1 MIRLPRI
8 TAFACS
14 LSFALA
20 GGAAAQQAAEP
31 PAAPAP
37 AADDQNVFFDRVD
50 VDIVNVDVYVTDRRG
65 EPVTDLT
72 AGDFEVFEDG
82 RPMEITNFYAVADGR
97 PAVAEAPA
105 ESVGETAPQAA
116 ADGAAAPAER
126 FEPPEDQRLHLVV
139 YVDNLNI
146 RPENRAWVFEAV
158 RRFVY
163 QHARP
168 EDRVMLVTYDRSL
181 HVRQPF
187 TSDPELVVAALE
199 EAGKLTAGSAARD
212 MEWRQALRDIERTAN
227 LGQAE
232 TIARSFAQNLYH
244 ETGTT
249 IAAAK
254 AMVGMLAGVVGRKAL
269 LYVSDGLPLVAGEDL
284 YVAVQERHSTVG
296 SRLRSRQFDLAPR
309 YRELAAQANGG
320 EVTLYMLEARG
331 LEVASSVSAESRGST
346 LPHGRFAI
354 EAARDANLEA
364 PLLELAEATGGQ
376 AILNT
381 NAVDRMLDR
390 VARDFRTYYSIGYR
404 AAHAR
409 DGRYHRIEVRPKRP
423 GLTVRHR
430 DGYRGK
436 SAEIAMIDTTL
447 AALHFDFGSN
457 PLGARLE
464 LGSPRSDGDRL
475 FAVTVTVRVPIGALT
490 LVPQGE
496 VHRGRVRLW
505 LGVIDDEGGVSPV
518 LEQQPLELA
527 VPEAEIEQAMASFYT
542 YQFEVRIDAGR
553 QRVAVGL
560 WDELGGRSSV
570 VAGTVRAGR

>member
-8 TAFACS
+8 SAFACS
-14 LSFALA
+14 LSFALGAA

-37 AADDQNVFFDRVD
+37 AADEQADDQSVFFDRVD
-50 VDIVNVDVYVTDRRG
+50 VDVVNVDVYVTDRRG
-65 EPVTDLT
+65 EPVTGLT

-105 ESVGETAPQAA
+105 ESVGETASQAA

-163 QHARP
+163 QHVRA

-199 EAGKLTAGSAARD
+199 AAGKLTAGSAARD

-232 TIARSFAQNLYH
+232 AIARSFAQNLYH
-244 ETGTT
+244 ETETT

-254 AMVGMLAGVVGRKAL
+254 SMVNMLAGVVGRKAL

-296 SRLRSRQFDLAPR
+296 SRLRSRQFDLASR

-331 LEVASSVSAESRGST
+331 LEVASSVSAESMGST

-409 DGRYHRIEVRPKRP
+409 DGRYHQIEVRPKRP

-430 DGYRGK
+430 EGYRGK
-436 SAEIAMIDTTL
+436 SSEIAMIDTTL

-464 LGSPRSDGDRL
+464 LGSPRRDSDRL

-490 LVPQGE
+490 LVPHGE

-527 VPEAEIEQAMASFYT
+527 VPDAEIEQAMASFYT
-542 YQFEVRIDAGR
+542 YQ
-553 QRVAVGL
+553 
-560 WDELGGRSSV
+560 
-570 VAGTVRAGR
+570 